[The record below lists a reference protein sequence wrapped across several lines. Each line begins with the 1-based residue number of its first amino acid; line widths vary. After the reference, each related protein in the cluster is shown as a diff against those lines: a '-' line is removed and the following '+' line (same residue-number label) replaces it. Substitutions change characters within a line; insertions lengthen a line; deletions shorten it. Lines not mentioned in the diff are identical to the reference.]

1 MLAARLHRA
10 FDLKIEEMPVP
21 APGEGEVLLGIK
33 AVGVCG
39 SDVHHYAEGGIGD
52 EVVKEPLVLGHEF
65 AAVVEELGPGVE
77 GLKVGDRVAV
87 EPGRSCGLCEY
98 CKQGNPNLCPDVRFC
113 GSPPY
118 DGAFRQYMAYPAD
131 YIFPLPSEVD
141 YAQGAM
147 LEPLGVAIH
156 SVNLGKLRVGD
167 TVAVLG
173 CGPIG
178 LLTIEMARLSGASQI
193 FATDLLPYRL
203 EAAQKLGAT
212 TVFNAGEQDVVA
224 AILASTKGRGVDV
237 SFEAAGAPET
247 PQQAAVVVK
256 RGGRV
261 ILIGIPSDD
270 ETYFQASTV
279 RRKGLTIKL
288 VRRMKFTYPR
298 AIDLAARGMVDL
310 SSLITHRFPLE
321 RTGEALELVRNYADG
336 VIKALV
342 EM

>member
-10 FDLKIEEMPVP
+10 FDLRIEEMPVP
-21 APGEGEVLLGIK
+21 VPGEGEVLLGVK

-52 EVVKEPLVLGHEF
+52 EVVEQPLVLGHEF
-65 AAVVEELGPGVE
+65 SAVVEELGPGVE
-77 GLKVGDRVAV
+77 GFKVGDRVAV

-98 CKQGNPNLCPDVRFC
+98 CKGGNPNLCPDVRFC

-118 DGAFRQYMAYPAD
+118 DGALRQYITYPAD
-131 YIFPLPSEVD
+131 YLFHLPPEVD
-141 YAQGAM
+141 YDQGAM
-147 LEPLGVAIH
+147 LEPLGIAIH
-156 SVNLGKLRVGD
+156 SADLSKMRVGD

-178 LLTIEMARLSGASQI
+178 LLTIEMARLAGATEI
-193 FATDLLPYRL
+193 FATDLLDYRL
-203 EAAQKLGAT
+203 EAAQRLGAT
-212 TVFNAGEQDVVA
+212 AVLNPERQDVVA
-224 AILASTKGRGVDV
+224 AILERTGGRGVDV

-247 PQQAAVVVK
+247 PQQAATVIK

-261 ILIGIPSDD
+261 ILIGIPSDN
-270 ETYFQASTV
+270 ETYFQASTI

-298 AIDLAARGMVDL
+298 AIALAARGMVDL

-321 RTGEALELVRNYADG
+321 KTGQALEVVRNYADG
-336 VIKALV
+336 VIKALI